1 MFVSVPHGGAA
12 GNILRT
18 GLMKRLLDAQPDCEI
33 VLLSPLANDEAFV
46 REFQHARVRVVDLPP
61 HRPEGREARL
71 MALIQASYIDSR
83 VTESVAIRRQEAIAN
98 KTIRWIRAKRLLA
111 SAFAPSIVRKP
122 TRYEL
127 IDRLVSH
134 PWAEALFDRHRP
146 ALLVTSSPGL
156 IFSEIPLLRTAVRRR
171 IRAVAVDPSW
181 DNFTNKLLPV
191 RRVDRLI
198 VWNALMRQQAVD
210 LHGYDPDEIRIAGA
224 PQWDLYFHDATFV
237 PRDAFFRRIGA
248 NPARKLI
255 TLTTTPRALYA
266 HHDHV
271 LRVLIDALASRAWRH
286 DAQLL
291 VRLHPR
297 DDLPRQYDAPQ
308 RRRRE
313 RRVDARGRSGD
324 CRHPGCERRLRR
336 RDADGM
342 DAIGAQV
349 LSLHSLR
356 ERDASRRGA
365 RRRDTRAAR
374 RSDRTVSRRP
384 VARSRRTAPGRA
396 GAVRVPRRPRR
407 RARRRLRRRRAERNL
422 RDAGRNARR
431 RRAMKA
437 MKIGKDVVRFR
448 IIRMRNGCLAVQWT
462 RARSEPHRGAAPRQ
476 RTARRPSNTR
486 RQHRYF
492 QRVSTYATAGL
503 RSREVAGAAC

>member
-1 MFVSVPHGGAA
+1 MRCRVIAAAPARSAMRRSISSTRPGVRRRCSHPVTRSSCARPIEPTSRSIVPSSRSPSSTSIPHGGAA

-181 DNFTNKLLPV
+181 ANFTNKLLPV

-198 VWNALMRQQAVD
+198 VWNALMQQQAVD
-210 LHGYDPDEIRIAGA
+210 LHGYDADEIRIPGA
-224 PQWDLYFHDATFV
+224 PQWDLYFRDGTFV

-297 DDLPRQYDAPQ
+297 DDLDAY
-308 RRRRE
+308 
-313 RRVDARGRSGD
+313 
-324 CRHPGCERRLRR
+324 
-336 RDADGM
+336 
-342 DAIGAQV
+342 
-349 LSLHSLR
+349 
-356 ERDASRRGA
+356 
-365 RRRDTRAAR
+365 AAFHGTPHVIIEKPFR
-374 RSDRTVSRRP
+374 PTV
-384 VARSRRTAPGRA
+384 RA
-396 GAVRVPRRPRR
+396 G
-407 RARRRLRRRRAERNL
+407 
-422 RDAGRNARR
+422 
-431 RRAMKA
+431 
-437 MKIGKDVVRFR
+437 
-448 IIRMRNGCLAVQWT
+448 
-462 RARSEPHRGAAPRQ
+462 
-476 RTARRPSNTR
+476 
-486 RQHRYF
+486 
-492 QRVSTYATAGL
+492 
-503 RSREVAGAAC
+503 